1 MTGIPRILGHRYEVG
16 DLIGRGGMAEVHI
29 GKDTRINR
37 VVAIKILREDMASDP
52 VFQARFRREAQ
63 SAGGINHPTIVG
75 VYDTG
80 EEPITTYAGATV
92 NLPYIVM
99 EYIEGHTVRALLA
112 EGDAV
117 PINEAVQ
124 ITLGVLDALEYSHNK
139 GIVHRDIKPG
149 NIMLTN
155 AGDTKVMDFG
165 IARAMADTQV
175 TMTQT
180 NSVVGTAQYLSP
192 EQARGE
198 NVDSRSDLYST
209 GCLIYELLTGRPPFK
224 GENATSVAVQHVQKL
239 PTPPSKIAGDVPEAL
254 DRIVMKALAKDK
266 DKRYQTANAFKNDL
280 IAALRGLAVVAPPVD
295 TWSRQ
300 ANLQANEITRRQKNT
315 QAISQSTAV
324 VAPSEKTEIFNSI
337 SGHPQ
342 SQPYRPRNDFQ
353 TQLQPAVTVT
363 DSETQKEKGRLSVIL
378 LWIMAIFLVVGSGF
392 VVYALFFNQSKPAPM
407 PSETVALTKVPQ
419 LEGLDETGVRTALAN
434 ANLEYLKAADQPSD
448 TIAKG
453 QFVDSSPKPGQE
465 VAKGT
470 VVKVSFSSGPNKVTL
485 PDIKNNSQEEA
496 RNILEKL
503 GLKVGNVTT
512 VNEAGAQTGK
522 VLRTKPAA
530 GENVDTGASIELLI
544 ASGNLEVPNVLNL
557 TKQKAI
563 DKLTAAGLIPEIV
576 FQPANVTPDIVIAQ
590 NPDNGLVK
598 VNSTI
603 RLIISQKPSN
613 PPDNNDNDNG
623 SGNNNGGGN
632 GHNGN

>member
-266 DKRYQTANAFKNDL
+266 DKRYQTASAFKNDL

-324 VAPSEKTEIFNSI
+324 VASSEKTEIFNSI